1 MASNVPRIPLP
12 VGILSHNPIPG
23 ARCVVARIRISG
35 FPGIY
40 GVFRFCLLFLLLI
53 ISLIRVLR
61 LAAGG
66 EVRESF
72 VSFGVITF
80 RASTFMLSLLWLI
93 LKTTKEAAKS
103 FHHTFVRELS
113 WVIGPEVLKGS
124 KLLETNLRAR
134 PSCPV
139 FDLPLV

>member
-1 MASNVPRIPLP
+1 VWW
-12 VGILSHNPIPG
+12 HE
-23 ARCVVARIRISG
+23 SG

-103 FHHTFVRELS
+103 FHHTFVR
-113 WVIGPEVLKGS
+113 PECVKEIIFGHCMLFEEMEGKVNFIS
-124 KLLETNLRAR
+124 QLLY
-134 PSCPV
+134 
-139 FDLPLV
+139 